1 MTARA
6 HDDRTSDVR
15 GLLAELGELVG
26 DLGLDEPVG
35 VEVAPVTK
43 KKAARPRAKRPAVA
57 AVVPVPAAVE
67 AQSPPDEVLVAAAA
81 DFTEAPEAAGAGD
94 FTDGA
99 HEPFE
104 PGAHAPALLPQ
115 DAAELAELAAALDA
129 DAVPMWETAT
139 DEHEPELVPLWD
151 AFAPELDAEPPRA
164 WSLQAAMELVEPA
177 APARNGDGA
186 PARGVLRLVLS
197 RRPRLFTVTTVAA
210 VLVALSVVVFSRLDL
225 GHTSGPLQPV
235 SKAAFQVTTMRTV
248 DATSAAAV
256 AQATTL
262 STFPAHTTQIYM
274 DVAYR
279 NASAGDT
286 VRLVIDLLPP
296 PGSGGNPVPVGDQ
309 THQLPTGGEIAVT
322 IQGPASGFTPGDY
335 SVTAFHDGHLEQ
347 SLTFTVQAPASA
359 SPTP

>member
-26 DLGLDEPVG
+26 DLGLDEPVR
-35 VEVAPVTK
+35 VEAAKKPVRQRRRSK
-43 KKAARPRAKRPAVA
+43 PAVA
-57 AVVPVPAAVE
+57 AVVRVPAAVEEPVLRDAAPVPAAVVAEPPEPADEHE
-67 AQSPPDEVLVAAAA
+67 AHV
-81 DFTEAPEAAGAGD
+81 
-94 FTDGA
+94 
-99 HEPFE
+99 
-104 PGAHAPALLPQ
+104 PALLPQ

-129 DAVPMWETAT
+129 EAVPMWETESPE
-139 DEHEPELVPLWD
+139 EHEAELVPLWD

-177 APARNGDGA
+177 APARDGGA
-186 PARGVLRLVLS
+186 ATPRGVLRLVLGV
-197 RRPRLFTVTTVAA
+197 RPRIFTVATVAA
-210 VLVALSVVVFSRLDL
+210 VIVALAVVVFSRLDL
-225 GHTSGPLQPV
+225 GHTSGPIQPV

-248 DATSAAAV
+248 DATSAAGV
-256 AQATTL
+256 AQAVTL